1 MPGSPFLHKTMT
13 TRFASPLGL
22 PPTWEGPHRR
32 VLQKLLEN
40 WKAVR
45 VAITKVLGDLQ
56 NVSQRLMT
64 EPHGE
69 SIVETGGWD
78 GMPRTPGYHDANSGS
93 TDRIDA

>member
-1 MPGSPFLHKTMT
+1 MT
-13 TRFASPLGL
+13 TRFASPLGS
-22 PPTWEGPHRR
+22 PPTWGVARIVG

-45 VAITKVLGDLQ
+45 VAITKVLADLL

-69 SIVETGGWD
+69 SIVETGG
-78 GMPRTPGYHDANSGS
+78 SGQGCRKRQD
-93 TDRIDA
+93 TMTQTVVQPTG